1 MQFTMF
7 EAVFNLKN
15 DWLEILDFAEGLLIF
30 LVQTLQERNKY
41 LSLIH
46 TAQTLYPLAGILKL
60 GLTAE
65 GKLLRFTFFECKKIL
80 REALVMHS
88 EDKDDLT

>member
-1 MQFTMF
+1 MF

-30 LVQTLQERNKY
+30 LIQTLQKQDKY
-41 LSLIH
+41 LSLIK
-46 TAQTLYPLAGILKL
+46 TARAQYPKAGTLKL

-65 GKLLRFTFFECKKIL
+65 GKLLRLTFLECKKIL
-80 REALVMHS
+80 REVLAMQS
-88 EDKDDLT
+88 EDRDDLT

>member
-1 MQFTMF
+1 MF

-30 LVQTLQERNKY
+30 LIQTLQKQDKY

-46 TAQTLYPLAGILKL
+46 TARTQYPRAGTLKL
-60 GLTAE
+60 GLTEE
-65 GKLLRFTFFECKKIL
+65 GKLVRLTFLECKKIL
-80 REALVMHS
+80 REALGLQS

>member
-1 MQFTMF
+1 MF

-15 DWLEILDFAEGLLIF
+15 DWLEILDFAEGMLIF
-30 LVQTLQERNKY
+30 LIQTLQKRDKY
-41 LSLIH
+41 LSLIN
-46 TAQTLYPLAGILKL
+46 TARTQYPKAGTLKM

-65 GKLLRFTFFECKKIL
+65 GKLLRLKFLECKKIL
-80 REALVMHS
+80 REALAMQS